1 MKRAG
6 DIKFPGSDATRSN
19 LIAEVEVTEEPPAG
33 LPYYGPWGD
42 RETIYLGSPQN
53 KMARGTCPGI
63 MMTDPRE
70 VRIAELE
77 QKLADLGVELAR

>member
-1 MKRAG
+1 MPLGSRTKPT
-6 DIKFPGSDATRSN
+6 FPLPSLT
-19 LIAEVEVTEEPPAG
+19 LPPCVTEEPPAG